1 MKGKNHPSWPSGFF
15 CEILL
20 CELRYVSAAIGIR
33 DIHPAKFFEQP
44 PRCGSGS
51 SGVFWGCEGCGSRR
65 GCWYGC
71 GCGCRCA
78 DGGIGER
85 EWQWRFYSLDYRT
98 NTYVLNKSLG
108 LLCKNF
114 PRPSPSPETRLLTV
128 MIDILWYDWL
138 LFLHALVRNSDKIEE
153 NSLLFMRISL
163 YSIVCSILQDWLDI
177 FSFSNDL
184 KKS

>member
-1 MKGKNHPSWPSGFF
+1 
-15 CEILL
+15 
-20 CELRYVSAAIGIR
+20 
-33 DIHPAKFFEQP
+33 
-44 PRCGSGS
+44 
-51 SGVFWGCEGCGSRR
+51 
-65 GCWYGC
+65 
-71 GCGCRCA
+71 
-78 DGGIGER
+78 
-85 EWQWRFYSLDYRT
+85 
-98 NTYVLNKSLG
+98 
-108 LLCKNF
+108 
-114 PRPSPSPETRLLTV
+114 